1 MFLARPYTLHN
12 VWATQFRTKHV
23 DYALDAKRE
32 FHASIIK
39 VKPLECRAKTYN
51 GNIIA
56 EQQQQQLWQ
65 LWQLWQKRDS
75 TNANAIYD
83 DLKQNYCNLRM
94 QKMVLKEKIG
104 ISMEYNAKSISTF
117 N

>member
-39 VKPLECRAKTYN
+39 VKPLECRAKTYY
-51 GNIIA
+51 GNNIA
-56 EQQQQQLWQ
+56 EQQQQQQ
-65 LWQLWQKRDS
+65 QQWQLWQKRDS

-104 ISMEYNAKSISTF
+104 ISMEYNAKTISTF